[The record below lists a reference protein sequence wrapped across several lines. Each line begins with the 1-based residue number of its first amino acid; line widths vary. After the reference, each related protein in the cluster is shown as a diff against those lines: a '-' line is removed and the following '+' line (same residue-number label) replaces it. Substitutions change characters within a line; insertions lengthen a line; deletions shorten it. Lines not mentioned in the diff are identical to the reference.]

1 MSMPTIALR
10 AIEWGTGRPL
20 PGPHRA
26 TTPETPATA
35 TVVLADAAHLPEL
48 LDSPLTGPGSTVL
61 VPGPEAGTATDR
73 SGVTVVTYEGELSA
87 EADAEAGLHP
97 DFYLQTQ
104 PYARARALA
113 PLGPVLVRVTGPDD
127 LDAFLA
133 DADRARAEG
142 VFPDHITHPAVQLAD
157 HRELGAPV
165 EGDGPALRLYV
176 GSDGTVHLNPGGAPL
191 GGLGTPPA
199 DLDRAWRT
207 AALDP
212 RITERPWLGRYLA
225 ALEAV
230 RAARA
235 RGFGGIRV
243 SGFGGRLPA
252 AGTDGAGTAPAAD
265 PGGRDAAGVAEGPDV
280 SEVREVPGVPEVRE
294 VPGVRTAADAHDP
307 HLPLLLTAGTA
318 PADAP
323 RSLVHDPRTGRA
335 VALAPGSARAA
346 EALLAT
352 GDRTAAAR
360 CADPAAVA
368 AVADYFAAAGLPL
381 DPEPTTDRTT
391 SEKEPAR

>member
-26 TTPETPATA
+26 TAPATPATA
-35 TVVLADAAHLPEL
+35 TVVLADAAHLPGL

-61 VPGPEAGTATDR
+61 VPGPEAGATTDR

-127 LDAFLA
+127 LDAFLG

-207 AALDP
+207 VALDP

-225 ALEAV
+225 ALDAV

-252 AGTDGAGTAPAAD
+252 AGPDGAGT
-265 PGGRDAAGVAEGPDV
+265 DAATDTGVRDVPD
-280 SEVREVPGVPEVRE
+280 
-294 VPGVRTAADAHDP
+294 VRTAADAHDP

-352 GDRTAAAR
+352 GDRTAAAA